1 MPDIGIV
8 LGYHY
13 PCHYSPQIESNPSR
27 RVVIGVT
34 GPDLETD
41 ARGYARRVIDS
52 NLPRFSQGVQ
62 AVVLALAF
70 LLDWRIAVPILGA
83 VLLAAVAGGPR
94 YNLLARLYRA
104 FPIPRG
110 EPEPA
115 APPRFAQTLGVT
127 FLVIGSIGLFT
138 AEPETT
144 AWWVVGWGPALVV
157 ALLSGV
163 AATSSF

>member
-8 LGYHY
+8 LGYDN

-27 RVVIGVT
+27 RVIGVP
-34 GPDLETD
+34 GPDLERD
-41 ARGYARRVIDS
+41 ASYARRVIDS
-52 NLPRFSQGVQ
+52 NLPRFSQGLQ

-70 LLDWRIAVPILGA
+70 LLDWGLAVPIVGV

-104 FPIPRG
+104 LPIPRG

-115 APPRFAQTLGVT
+115 APPRFAQALGTT
-127 FLVIGSIGLFT
+127 FLAIGTAGLFI
-138 AEPETT
+138 ADPETT
-144 AWWVVGWGPALVV
+144 SWWVLGWGPALAV
-157 ALLSGV
+157 AVLSGL
-163 AATSSF
+163 AATTSF